1 VEPLNIG
8 KFSENTKKKQFKNM
22 TIKLPNFEDSKTNVK
37 ENVLHVTGNFF
48 DS

>member
-1 VEPLNIG
+1 MG

-22 TIKLPNFEDSKTNVK
+22 TIKLTNFEDSKTNVK